1 MKFIG
6 QLCSRIQLSS
16 KRSLNQDPSSSLGS
30 SENSRAPVSMEKPPF
45 FPKSSNAPEIEECQ
59 QSPVPGDSSSAGCS
73 SSSTQVKNME
83 ASQKL
88 RDFQWGYQVIK
99 SSSLDLHSISF
110 YLSQPTTCCHQE
122 TENSININISKG
134 SLSHFSDLLVLLK
147 TSIIT
152 QSSLRDLEFHQVE
165 WELQQLR
172 NLGVLLESSSSIKQL
187 GFKRNRFTAECLS
200 ELSEVLKKNG
210 VIKEIM
216 LSESNIGPVGA
227 SLLASALKVN
237 GSLEELQIW
246 EDSIGSKGAEELSK
260 MIEVNS
266 TLRLLTIFD
275 SKFITATPLISA
287 VLARNRSMEV
297 HIWNGENNEK
307 TSKLVEFV
315 PENSTLRI
323 YRLNV
328 SGACRVACAL
338 GMNSTVK
345 TLDLTGVR
353 LKSRWAKEFRWV
365 LEQNRTLKEVNL
377 SNTCLKDKGVV
388 YVAAGLFKNHSL
400 QNLYLKGN
408 WFGGV
413 GVEHL
418 LCPLSRFSALQY
430 QANITLKSLTFG
442 GKRNKIGRDGLAAIV
457 QMLTSNESL
466 TSFGIYNDESLKP
479 DDIIRIFRSLEKNAT
494 LRCITLQGCKGVDGE
509 AVLQT
514 IMDILQVNPWIED
527 IDLSRTPLHN
537 AGKTEAI
544 YQRLGQ
550 NDKAEPEIDLLKDM
564 PMTEPKS
571 CRVFLCGQEN
581 AGKTTLSNSLHQHF
595 SSPKLPYIDQVRTLV
610 NPIEL
615 AVRPIG
621 MKIKT
626 FKDEDTKISI
636 WNLAGQQEFYAL
648 HDLMFPGHG
657 SASIFLIISSLFRKP
672 NNREQKTPDEVE
684 EDLQYW
690 LRFIVSNS
698 RRALQQCM
706 LPNVTVV
713 LTHYDKI
720 NQSSQNLQLTVDS
733 IQRLRDKF
741 QGFVEFYPTVFT
753 VDARSSASVSKVA
766 HHLQKTSKTVLQRVP
781 RVYELCNDLM
791 QILSDWRLEN
801 HNKPAIKWKE
811 FGDLCQVKAPLL
823 RVRSRLD
830 NKEKVETRRRAVATC
845 LHHIGEVIYFDELG
859 FLILDCEWFCG
870 EVLGQLLRLDVKKQ
884 TSAGDGFIS
893 RKELEKVLRSSLD
906 SQIPGMGS
914 RVFENLDASDLVR
927 MMLKLELCYEQDP
940 SNTNS
945 LMLIPSFLEEGKG
958 KQPKWQINSSEC
970 IYAGRHLQ
978 CDDSSHMFL
987 TPGFFPRLQV
997 HLHNKVMGLKNQYGA
1012 TYSLEKY
1019 VIALSI
1025 NGIYVRVELG
1035 GQLGYYVDVLACST
1049 KHLTETLRLFQQLII
1064 PAIQSLCHGVT
1075 LTVNIIRPEC
1085 VRNLIPP
1092 RYRRNQILPQQLL
1105 KQALLSVSADNM
1117 YDYQHTWDLVADS
1130 GRTIVGAGF
1139 DYARDLLSDDDF
1151 REVLQR
1157 RYHDLHNLAGELQ
1170 IPLDNSQDGQNHAS
1184 TNSEETEGKIEP
1196 TFAGIAKGVEEV
1208 LQRLTI
1214 IQQEL
1219 RDIKQEIQG
1228 LRYYEYRLLM
1238 ELNRKVNY
1246 LVNYNVQV
1254 EERKVPNMFYF
1265 VRTENYSRRLITT
1278 MISGINALRLHMLCE
1293 YRGEMHVVEDQIG
1306 CEVMQVDNRAVK
1318 CLAPYM
1324 TKFMKLVTFALK
1336 IGAHLAAGMGEMIP
1350 DLSREVAH
1358 LLKSPAAY
1366 SAAGVAAAG
1375 VVGVAAA
1382 GRVERNRGSR
1392 DIQQDL
1398 KAAQQWVVDFL
1409 RDQRCSGG
1417 RDIAEKFGL
1426 WRVRYQ
1432 DSGQIAWVC
1441 RRHIHIRASEIIEV
1455 PL

>member
-1 MKFIG
+1 
-6 QLCSRIQLSS
+6 
-16 KRSLNQDPSSSLGS
+16 
-30 SENSRAPVSMEKPPF
+30 
-45 FPKSSNAPEIEECQ
+45 
-59 QSPVPGDSSSAGCS
+59 
-73 SSSTQVKNME
+73 ME

-88 RDFQWGYQVIK
+88 RDLQWGYQVIFK
-99 SSSLDLHSISF
+99 SRPA
-110 YLSQPTTCCHQE
+110 Y
-122 TENSININISKG
+122 
-134 SLSHFSDLLVLLK
+134 
-147 TSIIT
+147 T

-165 WELQQLR
+165 WELQQVR
-172 NLGVLLESSSSIKQL
+172 NLGVLLESSTSIKQL
-187 GFKRNRFTAECLS
+187 AFKRNRFSANCLS
-200 ELSEVLKKNG
+200 ELSEVLKRNG

-227 SLLASALKVN
+227 SLLASALVN

-266 TLRLLTIFD
+266 TLKLLTIFD
-275 SKFITATPLISA
+275 SKSITATPLISA

-297 HIWNGENNEK
+297 HIWNGVNNEK
-307 TSKLVEFV
+307 TSKVVEFV

-328 SGACRVACAL
+328 L
-338 GMNSTVK
+338 
-345 TLDLTGVR
+345 
-353 LKSRWAKEFRWV
+353 
-365 LEQNRTLKEVNL
+365 
-377 SNTCLKDKGVV
+377 
-388 YVAAGLFKNHSL
+388 AGLFKNHNL
-400 QNLYLKGN
+400 QKLYLKGN

-418 LCPLSRFSALQY
+418 LCPLSRFSVLQH
-430 QANITLKSLTFG
+430 QANETLKSLTFG
-442 GKRNKIGRDGLAAIV
+442 GKRNKLGRDGLAAIL
-457 QMLTSNESL
+457 QMLTRVW
-466 TSFGIYNDESLKP
+466 T
-479 DDIIRIFRSLEKNAT
+479 LEKNAT
-494 LRCITLQGCKGVDGE
+494 LRCISLQGCKGVDGE

-537 AGKTEAI
+537 AGKTEVI

-550 NDKAEPEIDLLKDM
+550 NDKADAEPEINLLKDV
-564 PMTEPKS
+564 PMTVPRS
-571 CRVFLCGQEN
+571 CRVFLCGQEY
-581 AGKTTLSNSLHQHF
+581 AGKTTLFNSIHQHF

-610 NPIEL
+610 NPIEQ

-690 LRFIVSNS
+690 LRFIASNS

-713 LTHYDKI
+713 LTHDKI
-720 NQSSQNLQLTVDS
+720 NQPSQNLQLIVDS

-766 HHLQKTSKTVLQRVP
+766 HHLQRTIKTVLQRVP
-781 RVYELCNDLM
+781 RVYGLCNDLM
-791 QILSDWRLEN
+791 QILSDWRSEN

-811 FGDLCQVKAPLL
+811 FGDLCQVKVPLL

-830 NKEKVETRRRAVATC
+830 NKEKVEMRRRAVATC
-845 LHHIGEVIYFDELG
+845 LHHIGE
-859 FLILDCEWFCG
+859 
-870 EVLGQLLRLDVKKQ
+870 LLRLDVKKQ
-884 TSAGDGFIS
+884 TLAGDGFIS
-893 RKELEKVLRSSLD
+893 RKELEKVLRSSID

-914 RVFENLDASDLVR
+914 KVFENLDAIDLVR

-940 SNTNS
+940 SDTNS
-945 LMLIPSFLEEGKG
+945 LILIPCFLEEGKG
-958 KQPKWQINSSEC
+958 KSPKWQINSSEC

-978 CDDSSHMFL
+978 CDDSSHVFL
-987 TPGFFPRLQV
+987 TPGFFPRLQARPLIYFYALFSILESCDCGNEIV
-997 HLHNKVMGLKNQYGA
+997 APL
-1012 TYSLEKY
+1012 SLVISSSRIRIIYYY
-1019 VIALSI
+1019 VCL
-1025 NGIYVRVELG
+1025 ELG

-1075 LTVNIIRPEC
+1075 LTENIIRPE
-1085 VRNLIPP
+1085 
-1092 RYRRNQILPQQLL
+1092 Y
-1105 KQALLSVSADNM
+1105 NM
-1117 YDYQHTWDLVADS
+1117 YDYQHTSDLVADS
-1130 GRTIVGAGF
+1130 GRTIIGAGF

-1170 IPLDNSQDGQNHAS
+1170 IPLDNSQDGENHAS
-1184 TNSEETEGKIEP
+1184 TTSEETEGNIEP
-1196 TFAGIAKGVEEV
+1196 TFSGIAKGVEEV

-1214 IQQEL
+1214 IQKEL
-1219 RDIKQEIQG
+1219 RDIKHEIQG
-1228 LRYYEYRLLM
+1228 LSYYEYRLLM

-1293 YRGEMHVVEDQIG
+1293 YREEMHVVEDQIG

-1358 LLKSPAAY
+1358 LLESPAA
-1366 SAAGVAAAG
+1366 SAAAG

-1382 GRVERNRGSR
+1382 GRVDRNRGSR
-1392 DIQQDL
+1392 DIQQDH

-1426 WRVRYQ
+1426 WRVRYR
-1432 DSGQIAWVC
+1432 DSGQIAWIC
-1441 RRHIHIRASEIIEV
+1441 RRHIYPHESLQHIVAASKNTLQGVQDIVYVKDDKVEV
-1455 PL
+1455 METCNKRGAWHIDQIGKEAL

>member
-1 MKFIG
+1 MKLLGTF
-6 QLCSRIQLSS
+6 CSRIQLSL
-16 KRSLNQDPSSSLGS
+16 KKPLNQDPNSSLD
-30 SENSRAPVSMEKPPF
+30 NSRDPLSMENPTF
-45 FPKSSNAPEIEECQ
+45 FPESSNVPGMEECQ
-59 QSPVPGDSSSAGCS
+59 QFPVPGDSLSDGCS
-73 SSSTQVKNME
+73 SSSNQKEDLNAPAETNTRCFLPICSSLDRQSYLIPVAGGRWQLKKME

-88 RDFQWGYQVIK
+88 RDLQWGYQVLK

-110 YLSQPTTCCHQE
+110 DLSQPTTCCHQE

-147 TSIIT
+147 TSIST
-152 QSSLRDLEFHQVE
+152 QASLRDLEFHQVE
-165 WELQQLR
+165 WELQQVR

-187 GFKRNRFTAECLS
+187 LFKRNKFSVDCLS
-200 ELSEVLKKNG
+200 ELSEILKKNG

-266 TLRLLTIFD
+266 TLKLLTIFD
-275 SKFITATPLISA
+275 SKSITATPLISA

-307 TSKLVEFV
+307 TSKVVEFL

-323 YRLNV
+323 YRLTV
-328 SGACRVACAL
+328 SGACRVVCAL

-365 LEQNRTLKEVNL
+365 LEQNRTLKEANL

-418 LCPLSRFSALQY
+418 VCPLSRFSALQY
-430 QANITLKSLTFG
+430 QANTTLKSLTFG
-442 GKRNKIGRDGLAAIV
+442 GKRNKIGRDGLAAIL

-466 TSFGIYNDESLKP
+466 TSFGIYNDESLKT
-479 DDIIRIFRSLEKNAT
+479 DDIVRIFRSLEKNAS
-494 LRCITLQGCKGVDGE
+494 LRCISFQGCKGVVGE

-564 PMTEPKS
+564 PMTVPKS
-571 CRVFLCGQEN
+571 CRVFLCGQEY
-581 AGKTTLSNSLHQHF
+581 AGKTTISNSIYHHF

-610 NPIEL
+610 NPIEQT
-615 AVRPIG
+615 VRPTG

-706 LPNVTVV
+706 LSNVTVV

-720 NQSSQNLQLTVDS
+720 NQQSQNLQLIVDS

-741 QGFVEFYPTVFT
+741 QGFVEFYPTVFP
-753 VDARSSASVSKVA
+753 VDARASASVSKVA

-801 HNKPAIKWKE
+801 HNKPAIRWKE
-811 FGDLCQVKAPLL
+811 FGDLCQVKVPLL

-870 EVLGQLLRLDVKKQ
+870 EVLGQILRLDVKKQ

-893 RKELEKVLRSSLD
+893 RKDLEKVLKTSLD

-914 RVFENLDASDLVR
+914 KLFENLDASDLVR

-940 SNTNS
+940 SDINS
-945 LMLIPSFLEEGKG
+945 LMLIPNFLEEGRG
-958 KQPKWQINSSEC
+958 KLPKWQINSSEC
-970 IYAGRHLQ
+970 IYAGRHLH

-987 TPGFFPRLQV
+987 TPGFFPRLQARP
-997 HLHNKVMGLKNQYGA
+997 LIFF
-1012 TYSLEKY
+1012 TRCSLFPESHDCGNE
-1019 VIALSI
+1019 IA
-1025 NGIYVRVELG
+1025 
-1035 GQLGYYVDVLACST
+1035 
-1049 KHLTETLRLFQQLII
+1049 
-1064 PAIQSLCHGVT
+1064 
-1075 LTVNIIRPEC
+1075 
-1085 VRNLIPP
+1085 
-1092 RYRRNQILPQQLL
+1092 
-1105 KQALLSVSADNM
+1105 ALLFLFISS
-1117 YDYQHTWDLVADS
+1117 
-1130 GRTIVGAGF
+1130 
-1139 DYARDLLSDDDF
+1139 
-1151 REVLQR
+1151 
-1157 RYHDLHNLAGELQ
+1157 
-1170 IPLDNSQDGQNHAS
+1170 
-1184 TNSEETEGKIEP
+1184 
-1196 TFAGIAKGVEEV
+1196 
-1208 LQRLTI
+1208 
-1214 IQQEL
+1214 
-1219 RDIKQEIQG
+1219 
-1228 LRYYEYRLLM
+1228 
-1238 ELNRKVNY
+1238 
-1246 LVNYNVQV
+1246 
-1254 EERKVPNMFYF
+1254 
-1265 VRTENYSRRLITT
+1265 SR
-1278 MISGINALRLHMLCE
+1278 
-1293 YRGEMHVVEDQIG
+1293 
-1306 CEVMQVDNRAVK
+1306 
-1318 CLAPYM
+1318 
-1324 TKFMKLVTFALK
+1324 
-1336 IGAHLAAGMGEMIP
+1336 
-1350 DLSREVAH
+1350 
-1358 LLKSPAAY
+1358 
-1366 SAAGVAAAG
+1366 
-1375 VVGVAAA
+1375 
-1382 GRVERNRGSR
+1382 
-1392 DIQQDL
+1392 
-1398 KAAQQWVVDFL
+1398 
-1409 RDQRCSGG
+1409 
-1417 RDIAEKFGL
+1417 
-1426 WRVRYQ
+1426 
-1432 DSGQIAWVC
+1432 
-1441 RRHIHIRASEIIEV
+1441 IRM
-1455 PL
+1455 